1 MTGHSRDSGSALP
14 LRLQLVGLASWL
26 VLVLMAAVIG
36 GLGSASA
43 ATFYA
48 ELRQPAWA
56 PPAWLFGPAWTV
68 LYTLMAIAAW
78 LVWRRQGPGGARMAL
93 VLFGTQLAFNALWSW
108 LFFEWRM
115 GAVAFVEILVL
126 WLLIGLT
133 IAAFAQISRLAALLL
148 VPYFLWVS
156 YAAALSFDLWQR
168 NPELLG

>member
-1 MTGHSRDSGSALP
+1 MVNQSGASTSALS
-14 LRLQLVGLASWL
+14 LRLQLVGLAGWL
-26 VLVLMAAVIG
+26 MLVFVAAVIG
-36 GLGSASA
+36 GIGSATA

-56 PPAWLFGPAWTV
+56 PPAWLFGPAWTA

-78 LVWRRQGPGGARMAL
+78 LVWRRQGSRGVRTAL
-93 VLFGTQLAFNALWSW
+93 VLFGTQLALNALWSW

-115 GAVAFVEILVL
+115 GAVAFVEIFVL